1 MSNVNE
7 NDFIDEEDKAEFH
20 ALAENLG
27 LTERQEAGVWGW
39 IEDGVRE
46 FVEELDNASETYVQD
61 AEADLHRL
69 FGRDFER
76 KQKGAAALVR
86 KYGGDGFVEF
96 LNETGLCNC
105 REIVAFLMRLADAA
119 GEDRGLVGEK
129 SAVVP
134 SAERLKAEIAG
145 LTANPAYMQA
155 QHPDHAKTVQAV
167 YALRKRLFNE
177 D

>member
-1 MSNVNE
+1 MSNVN
-7 NDFIDEEDKAEFH
+7 DFIDDEDKAEFH
-20 ALAENLG
+20 DLAESLG
-27 LTERQEAGVWGW
+27 LNERQEAGVWGW

-46 FVEELDNASETYVQD
+46 FAEELNNDSETYVQD
-61 AEADLHRL
+61 AESELRRQ

-76 KQKGAAALVR
+76 RRNGAADLVR

-134 SAERLKAEIAG
+134 SADRLKAEIAG
-145 LTANPAYMQA
+145 LTSNPAYMQA

>member
-1 MSNVNE
+1 MNNA
-7 NDFIDEEDKAEFH
+7 NDFIDDEDKAEFH
-20 ALAENLG
+20 DLAESLG
-27 LTERQEAGVWGW
+27 LDERQEAGVWGW
-39 IEDGVRE
+39 IENGVRE
-46 FVEELDNASETYVQD
+46 FAEELDSASETYAD
-61 AEADLHRL
+61 EAEADLRRQ
-69 FGRDFER
+69 FGRDFDR
-76 KQKGAAALVR
+76 RRQGAAELVR

-96 LNETGLCNC
+96 LNETGLSNC

-129 SAVVP
+129 SAAVP
-134 SAERLKAEIAG
+134 SADRLKAEIAG

>member
-1 MSNVNE
+1 MSNVN
-7 NDFIDEEDKAEFH
+7 DFIDDEDKAEFH
-20 ALAENLG
+20 DLAENLG
-27 LTERQEAGVWGW
+27 LDKRQAAGVWGW

-46 FVEELDNASETYVQD
+46 FAAELDGDAESYVQE
-61 AEADLHRL
+61 AEADLRRQ
-69 FGRDFER
+69 FGRDFDR
-76 KQKGAAALVR
+76 RRHNAAELVR

-119 GEDRGLVGEK
+119 DEDRGLVGEK
-129 SAVVP
+129 SAAVP
-134 SAERLKAEIAG
+134 SADRLKAEIAG

>member
-1 MSNVNE
+1 MSNVNK

-20 ALAENLG
+20 ALTENLG

-46 FVEELDNASETYVQD
+46 FAEELDNASETYVQD

-86 KYGGDGFVEF
+86 KYGGDGF
-96 LNETGLCNC
+96 
-105 REIVAFLMRLADAA
+105 VAFLMRLADAA